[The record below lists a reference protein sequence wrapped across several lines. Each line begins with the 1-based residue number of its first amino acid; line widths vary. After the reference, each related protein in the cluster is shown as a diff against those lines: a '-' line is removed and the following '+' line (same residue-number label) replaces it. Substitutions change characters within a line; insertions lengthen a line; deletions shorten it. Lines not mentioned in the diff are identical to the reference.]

1 MVVNRDIVEGLRNAL
16 SRGYTLEQAMMSF
29 YNAGYKKQDV
39 EEAAHALQ
47 EHPSHPLSHPSKV
60 VPKEAE
66 KPVTKPLPLEY
77 HPKPQPKPPVIEKPA
92 EKPEEAKPKPPE
104 KQLISKYEEKTKTK
118 GKLTVI
124 LLLTSLFI
132 LILFLIGAF
141 IFKEE
146 LADFFNT
153 LF

>member
-1 MVVNRDIVEGLRNAL
+1 
-16 SRGYTLEQAMMSF
+16 MMSF
-29 YNAGYKKQDV
+29 YNAGYKKQEV
-39 EEAAHALQ
+39 EEAAHALH

-66 KPVTKPLPLEY
+66 KPVTKPLPPEY
-77 HPKPQPKPPVIEKPA
+77 HPKPQPKPPVIEKP
-92 EKPEEAKPKPPE
+92 EKPKEVKPKPE
-104 KQLISKYEEKTKTK
+104 KQLVSKYEEKTKTK

>member
-1 MVVNRDIVEGLRNAL
+1 MVNRDLVEGLRNAL

-29 YNAGYKKQDV
+29 YNAGYKREDV
-39 EEAAHALQ
+39 EEAARVLH
-47 EHPSHPLSHPSKV
+47 EHPSHPISHPGKI
-60 VPKEAE
+60 VPKEAK
-66 KPVTKPLPLEY
+66 KPVTRPLPLEY
-77 HPKPQPKPPVIEKPA
+77 HPRPQPKPPIVAKPVK
-92 EKPEEAKPKPPE
+92 EVKPKPPE
-104 KQLISKYEEKTKTK
+104 KQLISKYQEKTKPK

-141 IFKEE
+141 IFKNE
-146 LADFFNT
+146 LVDFFNT